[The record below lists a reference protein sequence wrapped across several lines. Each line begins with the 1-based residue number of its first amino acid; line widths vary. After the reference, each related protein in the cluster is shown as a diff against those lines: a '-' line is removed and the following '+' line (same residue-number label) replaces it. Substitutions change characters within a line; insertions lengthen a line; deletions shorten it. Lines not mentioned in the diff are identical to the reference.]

1 MKGLLLK
8 DFYNVKNLILYYA
21 LFAAVFA
28 VVSVVSSN
36 IYFFCGFMI
45 FISVGLVS
53 STISYDAQDKW
64 DRYALSSGVS
74 RRTAVLSKY
83 VFTVVTIL
91 CSLALG
97 LILALALGY
106 RQAVD
111 FLPVVAYS
119 FAGVLSVGIV
129 LPCFFRFGV
138 EKARVIYMIV
148 IVFTVALMVGGISLF
163 ERLNFAAQA
172 PWMLVLLAV
181 LSVAILAI
189 SYFVSL
195 RIYRNKEFN

>member
-21 LFAAVFA
+21 LVAAVFA

-148 IVFTVALMVGGISLF
+148 IVFTVALMDGGISLF

>member
-21 LFAAVFA
+21 LVAAVFA

-138 EKARVIYMIV
+138 ENARVIYMIV

-163 ERLNFAAQA
+163 ARLNFAAQA

>member
-21 LFAAVFA
+21 LVAAVFA

-53 STISYDAQDKW
+53 STISYGAQDKW

>member
-8 DFYNVKNLILYYA
+8 DFYNVRNLISYYA
-21 LFAAVFA
+21 LVAAVFA

>member
-8 DFYNVKNLILYYA
+8 DFYNVKNLISYYA
-21 LFAAVFA
+21 LVAAVFA

>member
-21 LFAAVFA
+21 LVAAVFA

-138 EKARVIYMIV
+138 ENARVIYMIV

>member
-21 LFAAVFA
+21 LVAAVFA

-181 LSVAILAI
+181 RSVAILAI

>member
-21 LFAAVFA
+21 LVAAVFA

>member
-21 LFAAVFA
+21 LVAAVFA

-181 LSVAILAI
+181 LSVEILAI

>member
-21 LFAAVFA
+21 LVAAVFA

-36 IYFFCGFMI
+36 SYFFCGFMI

>member
-8 DFYNVKNLILYYA
+8 DFYNVKNLISYYA
-21 LFAAVFA
+21 LVAAVFA

-97 LILALALGY
+97 LILALALG
-106 RQAVD
+106 
-111 FLPVVAYS
+111 
-119 FAGVLSVGIV
+119 
-129 LPCFFRFGV
+129 
-138 EKARVIYMIV
+138 
-148 IVFTVALMVGGISLF
+148 
-163 ERLNFAAQA
+163 
-172 PWMLVLLAV
+172 
-181 LSVAILAI
+181 
-189 SYFVSL
+189 
-195 RIYRNKEFN
+195 

>member
-8 DFYNVKNLILYYA
+8 DFYNVKNLISYYA
-21 LFAAVFA
+21 LVAAVFA

-111 FLPVVAYS
+111 FLPVVACS

>member
-1 MKGLLLK
+1 MKGLFLK

-21 LFAAVFA
+21 LVAAVFA

>member
-21 LFAAVFA
+21 LVAAVFA

-111 FLPVVAYS
+111 FLPVAAYS

>member
-21 LFAAVFA
+21 LVAAVFA

-138 EKARVIYMIV
+138 EKARVSYMIV

>member
-21 LFAAVFA
+21 LVAAVFA

-53 STISYDAQDKW
+53 STISYAAQDKW

>member
-1 MKGLLLK
+1 
-8 DFYNVKNLILYYA
+8 
-21 LFAAVFA
+21 
-28 VVSVVSSN
+28 
-36 IYFFCGFMI
+36 MI

-106 RQAVD
+106 RQAAGRRLFLCGRVKRRHRPALFFPFRRGKGARHLHDRHCFHRCVDGRRHFFIRAVEFCRAGALDARAARRALGCDPRD
-111 FLPVVAYS
+111 FLFRVPS
-119 FAGVLSVGIV
+119 HLPQQRIQLS
-129 LPCFFRFGV
+129 
-138 EKARVIYMIV
+138 E
-148 IVFTVALMVGGISLF
+148 
-163 ERLNFAAQA
+163 
-172 PWMLVLLAV
+172 
-181 LSVAILAI
+181 LS
-189 SYFVSL
+189 
-195 RIYRNKEFN
+195 

>member
-1 MKGLLLK
+1 MKGVLLK
-8 DFYNVKNLILYYA
+8 DVYNVKNLILYYA
-21 LFAAVFA
+21 LVAAVFA

>member
-21 LFAAVFA
+21 LVAAVFA

-36 IYFFCGFMI
+36 IYFLCGVMI

>member
-8 DFYNVKNLILYYA
+8 DFYNVKNLISYYA
-21 LFAAVFA
+21 LVAAVFA

-111 FLPVVAYS
+111 FLPVVASS

>member
-21 LFAAVFA
+21 LVAAVFA

-119 FAGVLSVGIV
+119 FAGVLSVGSV

>member
-8 DFYNVKNLILYYA
+8 DFYNVKNLISYYA
-21 LFAAVFA
+21 LVAAVFA

-36 IYFFCGFMI
+36 IYFFCGFMF

>member
-21 LFAAVFA
+21 LVAAVFA

-195 RIYRNKEFN
+195 RIYRNIEFN

>member
-21 LFAAVFA
+21 LVAAVFA

-148 IVFTVALMVGGISLF
+148 IVFTVALMVDRKST
-163 ERLNFAAQA
+163 RLN
-172 PWMLVLLAV
+172 
-181 LSVAILAI
+181 S
-189 SYFVSL
+189 SH
-195 RIYRNKEFN
+195 

>member
-8 DFYNVKNLILYYA
+8 DFYNVKNLILYSA
-21 LFAAVFA
+21 FVAAVFA

-36 IYFFCGFMI
+36 LYFFCGFMI

>member
-8 DFYNVKNLILYYA
+8 DFYNVKNLISYYA
-21 LFAAVFA
+21 LVAAVFA

-148 IVFTVALMVGGISLF
+148 IDFTVALMVGGISLF
-163 ERLNFAAQA
+163 ERLNFATQA

>member
-1 MKGLLLK
+1 M
-8 DFYNVKNLILYYA
+8 KNLISYYA
-21 LFAAVFA
+21 LVAAVFA

>member
-21 LFAAVFA
+21 LVAAVFA

-64 DRYALSSGVS
+64 DSYALSSGVS

>member
-21 LFAAVFA
+21 LVAAVFA

-74 RRTAVLSKY
+74 RRTAVMSKY

>member
-21 LFAAVFA
+21 LVAAVFA

-97 LILALALGY
+97 LILALVLGY

>member
-21 LFAAVFA
+21 LVAAVFA

-64 DRYALSSGVS
+64 DRSCLS
-74 RRTAVLSKY
+74 RRFPTHG
-83 VFTVVTIL
+83 
-91 CSLALG
+91 G
-97 LILALALGY
+97 L
-106 RQAVD
+106 VEVC
-111 FLPVVAYS
+111 FYS
-119 FAGVLSVGIV
+119 RNHTLFAGARLD
-129 LPCFFRFGV
+129 FGV
-138 EKARVIYMIV
+138 GARVSAGGGFSAGRRLFLCGRV
-148 IVFTVALMVGGISLF
+148 KRRHRPALFFPFRRGKGARHLHDRHCFHRCVDGWRHFFVRAVEFCRAG
-163 ERLNFAAQA
+163 A
-172 PWMLVLLAV
+172 WMLVLLAV

>member
-8 DFYNVKNLILYYA
+8 DFYNGKNLILYYA
-21 LFAAVFA
+21 LVAAVFA

>member
-21 LFAAVFA
+21 LVAAVFA

-64 DRYALSSGVS
+64 DRYALSSCVS

-138 EKARVIYMIV
+138 EKARVLYMIV
-148 IVFTVALMVGGISLF
+148 FVFTVALMVGGISF
-163 ERLNFAAQA
+163 FA
-172 PWMLVLLAV
+172 
-181 LSVAILAI
+181 
-189 SYFVSL
+189 
-195 RIYRNKEFN
+195 R

>member
-21 LFAAVFA
+21 LVAAVFA

-83 VFTVVTIL
+83 VFTVVSIL

>member
-21 LFAAVFA
+21 LVAAVFA

-106 RQAVD
+106 RLAVD